1 MTNTLAIGLGGIIL
15 AALGADLFLNDSAAT
30 LFLGRKLID
39 LIEYLAFWR

>member
-15 AALGADLFLNDSAAT
+15 VALGADFMLNDGQST

-39 LIEYLAFWR
+39 FIEYLAFWR

>member
-15 AALGADLFLNDSAAT
+15 LAFGLDIALNDGQST
-30 LFLGRKLID
+30 MFLGRKLID

>member
-1 MTNTLAIGLGGIIL
+1 MTNTLAISLGGIIL
-15 AALGADLFLNDSAAT
+15 LALGADAVLNDSAAT

>member
-15 AALGADLFLNDSAAT
+15 IGLGADVLLNDSQST

-39 LIEYLAFWR
+39 LIEYVAFWR